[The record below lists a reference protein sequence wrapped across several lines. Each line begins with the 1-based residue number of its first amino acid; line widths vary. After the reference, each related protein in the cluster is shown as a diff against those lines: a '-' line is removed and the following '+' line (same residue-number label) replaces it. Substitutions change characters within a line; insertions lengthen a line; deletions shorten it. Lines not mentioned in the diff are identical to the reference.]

1 MAHLNDKLA
10 DFFYEELPASEMVEA
25 RRHVAEC
32 GECRTQLQLFEK
44 THLALKALPEA
55 EPPRRVVFAPGARPA
70 RWGVLDWR
78 FLVPMAAAVAALV
91 LAVMPARSPA
101 PAPVPVAVTAPAP
114 VPVAVTAPAPVP
126 VAVTAPAS
134 APVVPQAQP
143 QNIDYDQIVDQVRQA
158 DRAWF
163 ADQLAKRDREIR
175 QLEGQLA
182 YYESYQ
188 RTIVKETMENASSIQ
203 LLAQRTSSQD

>member
-78 FLVPMAAAVAALV
+78 FLAPMAAAVAALV

-101 PAPVPVAVTAPAP
+101 PAPVPVAVTAPA
-114 VPVAVTAPAPVP
+114 
-126 VAVTAPAS
+126 S

-143 QNIDYDQIVDQVRQA
+143 QNIDYDRIVDQVRQA

-203 LLAQRTSSQD
+203 LLAQRTPSQD

>member
-78 FLVPMAAAVAALV
+78 FLAPMAAAVAALV

-101 PAPVPVAVTAPAP
+101 PAPVPVAVTAPA
-114 VPVAVTAPAPVP
+114 
-126 VAVTAPAS
+126 S

-143 QNIDYDQIVDQVRQA
+143 QNIDYDRIVDQVRQA

-163 ADQLAKRDREIR
+163 ADQLARRDREIR

-203 LLAQRTSSQD
+203 LLAQRTPSQD

>member
-1 MAHLNDKLA
+1 M
-10 DFFYEELPASEMVEA
+10 
-25 RRHVAEC
+25 
-32 GECRTQLQLFEK
+32 G
-44 THLALKALPEA
+44 
-55 EPPRRVVFAPGARPA
+55 
-70 RWGVLDWR
+70 
-78 FLVPMAAAVAALV
+78 AAAAALL

-101 PAPVPVAVTAPAP
+101 PVS
-114 VPVAVTAPAPVP
+114 VP

-134 APVVPQAQP
+134 VPVAVPAQP
-143 QNIDYDQIVDQVRQA
+143 QTVDYNRIVDQVREA

-163 ADQLAKRDREIR
+163 AEQLAKRDKEIR

>member
-32 GECRTQLQLFEK
+32 GECRAQLQLFEK

-55 EPPRRVVFAPGARPA
+55 EPPRRVVFAPATRPA

-78 FLVPMAAAVAALV
+78 FLAPMAAAVAALV
-91 LAVMPARSPA
+91 LAAMPGRSPA
-101 PAPVPVAVTAPAP
+101 PISAPAPVAVTVP
-114 VPVAVTAPAPVP
+114 VPASVAT
-126 VAVTAPAS
+126 
-134 APVVPQAQP
+134 QP
-143 QNIDYDQIVDQVRQA
+143 QPQTIDYDRIVDQVRQA

-163 ADQLAKRDREIR
+163 AEQLAERDREIR

-188 RTIVKETMENASSIQ
+188 RTLVKETMENASSIQ
-203 LLAQRTSSQD
+203 LLAKHTSSQD

>member
-55 EPPRRVVFAPGARPA
+55 EPPRRVVFTPAARPA

-78 FLVPMAAAVAALV
+78 FFAPMAAAVAALV

-101 PAPVPVAVTAPAP
+101 PAPVPVAVTAPA
-114 VPVAVTAPAPVP
+114 
-126 VAVTAPAS
+126 S
-134 APVVPQAQP
+134 GPVVPQAQP
-143 QNIDYDQIVDQVRQA
+143 QNIDYDRIVDQVRQA

>member
-55 EPPRRVVFAPGARPA
+55 EPPRRVVFTPAARPA

-78 FLVPMAAAVAALV
+78 FLAPMAAAVAALV
-91 LAVMPARSPA
+91 LAVMPARSPR
-101 PAPVPVAVTAPAP
+101 
-114 VPVAVTAPAPVP
+114 PAPVP

-134 APVVPQAQP
+134 GPVVPRAQP
-143 QNIDYDQIVDQVRQA
+143 QNIDYDRIVDQVRQA

>member
-1 MAHLNDKLA
+1 MAHLNDKIA
-10 DFFYEELPASEMVEA
+10 EFFYEELPASEMVEA
-25 RRHVAEC
+25 RRHVAAC
-32 GECRTQLQLFEK
+32 GECRTQLQLFGK

-55 EPPRRVVFAPGARPA
+55 EPPRRVVFAPAARPA

-78 FLVPMAAAVAALV
+78 FLAPMGAAVAALI
-91 LAVMPARSPA
+91 LAVMPARFPA
-101 PAPVPVAVTAPAP
+101 PPS
-114 VPVAVTAPAPVP
+114 VP

-143 QNIDYDQIVDQVRQA
+143 QNIDYDRIVDQVRQA

-188 RTIVKETMENASSIQ
+188 RTLVKETIENASSIQ

>member
-10 DFFYEELPASEMVEA
+10 EFFYEELPASEMVEA

-32 GECRTQLQLFEK
+32 GECCTQLQLFEK
-44 THLALKALPEA
+44 THLALSGLPEA
-55 EPPRRVVFAPGARPA
+55 EPPRRVVFAPVTRPA

-78 FLVPMAAAVAALV
+78 FLAPMAAAVAALV
-91 LAVMPARSPA
+91 LAVMPARSPG
-101 PAPVPVAVTAPAP
+101 
-114 VPVAVTAPAPVP
+114 PAPVP

-134 APVVPQAQP
+134 GPVVPQAQP
-143 QNIDYDQIVDQVRQA
+143 QNIDYDRIVDQVRQA

>member
-25 RRHVAEC
+25 RRHVTEC

-44 THLALKALPEA
+44 THLALKKLPDA
-55 EPPRRVVFAPGARPA
+55 EPPRRVVFAPATQPA

-78 FLVPMAAAVAALV
+78 FLAPMAAAVAALV

-101 PAPVPVAVTAPAP
+101 PTSLPVAATAPE
-114 VPVAVTAPAPVP
+114 
-126 VAVTAPAS
+126 S
-134 APVVPQAQP
+134 APVVPQVQP
-143 QNIDYDQIVDQVRQA
+143 QNIDYDRIVDQVRQA

-163 ADQLAKRDREIR
+163 AEQLAKRDREIR
-175 QLEGQLA
+175 QLEGQLT

-188 RTIVKETMENASSIQ
+188 RTLVKETMENASSIQ

>member
-10 DFFYEELPASEMVEA
+10 DFFYEELPASEMVGA

-32 GECRTQLQLFEK
+32 GECRAQLQLFEK

-55 EPPRRVVFAPGARPA
+55 EPPRRVVFTPAARPA
-70 RWGVLDWR
+70 PWGVLDWR
-78 FLVPMAAAVAALV
+78 FLAPMAAAVAALV
-91 LAVMPARSPA
+91 LAVMPGRSPVPPTA
-101 PAPVPVAVTAPAP
+101 PVAVTATASPA
-114 VPVAVTAPAPVP
+114 AT
-126 VAVTAPAS
+126 
-134 APVVPQAQP
+134 QP
-143 QNIDYDQIVDQVRQA
+143 QPQTIDYDRIVDQVRQA

-163 ADQLAKRDREIR
+163 AEQLARRDKEIR

-188 RTIVKETMENASSIQ
+188 RTLVKETMENASSIQ
-203 LLAQRTSSQD
+203 LLAKQTSSQD

>member
-55 EPPRRVVFAPGARPA
+55 EPPRRVVFAPAARPA

-78 FLVPMAAAVAALV
+78 FLAPMGAAVAALV
-91 LAVMPARSPA
+91 LAVMPGRSPA
-101 PAPVPVAVTAPAP
+101 PVAAPVAVTAPAP
-114 VPVAVTAPAPVP
+114 VAA
-126 VAVTAPAS
+126 
-134 APVVPQAQP
+134 QAQTQP
-143 QNIDYDQIVDQVRQA
+143 IDYERIIDQVRQD

-163 ADQLAKRDREIR
+163 AEQLARRDREIR

-188 RTIVKETMENASSIQ
+188 RTLVKETMENASSIQ
-203 LLAQRTSSQD
+203 LLAQHTSPSSQD

>member
-32 GECRTQLQLFEK
+32 GECRTHLQLFEK

-55 EPPRRVVFAPGARPA
+55 EPPRRVVFTPAARPA

-78 FLVPMAAAVAALV
+78 FFAPMAAAVAALV

-101 PAPVPVAVTAPAP
+101 PAPVPVAVTAPA
-114 VPVAVTAPAPVP
+114 
-126 VAVTAPAS
+126 S

-143 QNIDYDQIVDQVRQA
+143 QNIDYDRIVDQVRQT